1 MPLPAGVKSYIPF
14 GYKSVSDLV
23 HQYWFEATPADASH
37 LHEIFERYARDD
49 VGNCTFMQP
58 EVFVQ
63 HFLGLYNTSETDSAV
78 VAVVARA
85 ADCDK
90 DGRISFED
98 FSNYES
104 ILCRP
109 DALYLTAF
117 EMFNRSKT
125 RPARISFEDFFD
137 LISLTQ
143 SIQREPL
150 NVQSNF
156 IDRYFGKDRKNR
168 LGYMEFCQL
177 LHDFHHEQALEWF
190 QRFDKAKK
198 GAISA
203 AHFCQIMINAKG
215 HMLSEFVRSHLAEFF
230 ERHGIQSVT
239 FPMFMAFNGLLDKLE
254 LVRRIY
260 LAVAKGSLQKAVV
273 EPEFLHAAKEY
284 AQLTPLEVEILFN
297 FAEVMHTGRR
307 EVTFND
313 LTRLHPFPPEKAAYS
328 FPLAT
333 VKAVDKP
340 SERSAFI
347 VTAESLYRFGLGSLG
362 GATGATA
369 VYPIDLVKTRM
380 QNQRTSLSFGEPM
393 YTNSWNCFR
402 MVLRHE
408 GFFGLYRGL
417 APQLAGVMPEKAI
430 KLTVNDFV
438 RDKFTNAAR
447 IPFWAEV
454 VAGGSGGASQV
465 MFTNPVEIVKIR
477 MQMAGE
483 MQPDSFPSLVNVCRQ
498 LGFTGLYK
506 GASACFLRDIP
517 FSAIY
522 FPLYAHAKLWFA
534 DADGHN
540 DPWSL
545 FSAAFI
551 AGVPAA
557 GICTPPDVVKTRL
570 QVAKRTGTT
579 HYSGL
584 LDCCRKV
591 WREEGF
597 GAFWKGSTARIL
609 RSSPQFGVTLMVYEL
624 LQRMFYVDFAGTR
637 PTGSK
642 IRSSSNR
649 NYTPTDHHPD
659 HIGGYRLARATFAEV
674 QSKFGLLLPTF
685 KTGADVK

>member
-1 MPLPAGVKSYIPF
+1 
-14 GYKSVSDLV
+14 
-23 HQYWFEATPADASH
+23 
-37 LHEIFERYARDD
+37 
-49 VGNCTFMQP
+49 
-58 EVFVQ
+58 
-63 HFLGLYNTSETDSAV
+63 
-78 VAVVARA
+78 
-85 ADCDK
+85 
-90 DGRISFED
+90 
-98 FSNYES
+98 
-104 ILCRP
+104 
-109 DALYLTAF
+109 
-117 EMFNRSKT
+117 MFNRSNT

-143 SIQREPL
+143 SVQREPL

-156 IDRYFGKDRKNR
+156 IDRYFGKDRKNK

-190 QRFDKAKK
+190 QRFDRAKR

-203 AHFCQIMINAKG
+203 AHFCQIMITAKG

-239 FPMFMAFNGLLDKLE
+239 FPMFMAFTGLLDKME

-260 LAVAKGSLQKAVV
+260 LTVAKGSLQKAVI
-273 EPEFLHAAKEY
+273 EPEFLHAAKPY

-297 FAEVMHTGRR
+297 MAEMMHIGKR
-307 EVTFND
+307 EVTFDD
-313 LTRLHPFPPEKAAYS
+313 LTRLLPFPRERTTYS
-328 FPLAT
+328 LPFAT
-333 VKAVDKP
+333 VKAVERP

-347 VTAESLYRFGLGSLG
+347 VAVESLYRFGLGSLA

-393 YTNSWNCFR
+393 YTSSWSCFK

-408 GFFGLYRGL
+408 GFVGLYRGL
-417 APQLAGVMPEKAI
+417 APQLAGVIPEKAV

-438 RDKFTNAAR
+438 RDKFTNAGG

-454 VAGGSGGASQV
+454 LAGGCGGASQV

-483 MQPDSFPSLVNVCRQ
+483 IQPGSFPSLASVCRQ

-506 GASACFLRDIP
+506 GASVCFMRDIP

-522 FPLYAHAKLWFA
+522 FPFYAHAKLWLA
-534 DADGHN
+534 DADGRN

-545 FSAAFI
+545 FCAAFI

-570 QVAKRTGTT
+570 QVAKRRGITA
-579 HYSGL
+579 YSGL
-584 LDCCRKV
+584 LDCFRKV
-591 WREEGF
+591 RREEGF

-624 LQRMFYVDFAGTR
+624 LQRIFYVDFAGTR
-637 PTGSK
+637 PAGSMMPLTP
-642 IRSSSNR
+642 NR
-649 NYTPTDHHPD
+649 NYPPTDHHPD

-685 KTGADVK
+685 KTGVDAS